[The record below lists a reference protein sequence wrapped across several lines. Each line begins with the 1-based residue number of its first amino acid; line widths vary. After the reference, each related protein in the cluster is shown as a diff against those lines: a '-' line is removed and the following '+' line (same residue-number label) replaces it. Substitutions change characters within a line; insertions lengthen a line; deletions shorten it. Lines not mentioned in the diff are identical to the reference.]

1 MDRQSP
7 GLAESFPTFCA
18 LERLLLGMD
27 VPVVSK
33 VILAAKGFPTNIT
46 RVRSF
51 VRVCSLVDKKVVGL
65 RELAI
70 AELTNKL
77 LLRPARS
84 YHWTLQ
90 QAVVHLGR

>member
-1 MDRQSP
+1 MNI
-7 GLAESFPTFCA
+7 A
-18 LERLLLGMD
+18 
-27 VPVVSK
+27 VVSQ
-33 VILAAKGFPTNIT
+33 VVLASKGFPADVA
-46 RVRSF
+46 RVRSL
-51 VRVCSLVDKKVVGL
+51 VRVRPLVNKKVVRLG
-65 RELAI
+65 ELAI